1 MKKLLI
7 TFIFFTVAIYC
18 KAQMAFTDI
27 TTASALTASGININS
42 KINQTNKVYEKI
54 QSAKQRLLAQLLVLE
69 EVNSKIFKG
78 LTTASSLLN
87 DASTVKNI
95 FTTLESSKAH
105 LQRIID
111 FSGEHPQYIVFSRES
126 ISIANQRILKIYAEV
141 ASILSSNTRTL
152 MDSGIRKTFLNDI
165 YSNLLLLRGSLYG
178 ILLSMEN
185 AQRIGFWK
193 AINPFKGYVNQN
205 KALMQEIIRKSSL
218 L

>member
-1 MKKLLI
+1 
-7 TFIFFTVAIYC
+7 
-18 KAQMAFTDI
+18 
-27 TTASALTASGININS
+27 
-42 KINQTNKVYEKI
+42 
-54 QSAKQRLLAQLLVLE
+54 LAQLLVLE

-193 AINPFKGYVNQN
+193 AINPFKGYVDQD